1 MEHHRLLELLLN
13 TFGIIGIQLRPLKLN
28 NSINILNWSINLV
41 INLATLYVLNDQK
54 PFNGRL
60 TRLKSSDQY
69 LMYYFIKSCG
79 LFIFP
84 GICLYY
90 VITYLIYG
98 HRLFRHLQSSTFAS
112 IQISLQDM
120 ILIFMAPF
128 MIPTVFIWLRS
139 FLLFDSYNLPT
150 FFAIQMIVLYRSIT
164 WILLYFIQLANF
176 RVLEQIRQRYL
187 DDDIEKQAIEL
198 SNKRKCQSLCVRQTS
213 RCKISASFE
222 KFGKINEQQP
232 RTRHTLKNQSSII
245 KCRDLFEEMKNLAE
259 LNNRLQPICSIL
271 LTIHMVYTS
280 TVVTITLNDV
290 AMADFPL
297 NLYYFSD
304 IIQQMIFWFG
314 LSTMNRKVLQN
325 FNRIEG
331 FMLRKLRKV
340 RPNQTLPST
349 TMTTSTNSSPLKCS
363 KVLKFKEMNIYQQS
377 FHLLLFDVLHIDL
390 KFILDWIC
398 FIASYATLIHQTR
411 GMKIQM
417 EN

>member
-213 RCKISASFE
+213 RCKI
-222 KFGKINEQQP
+222 
-232 RTRHTLKNQSSII
+232 
-245 KCRDLFEEMKNLAE
+245 
-259 LNNRLQPICSIL
+259 
-271 LTIHMVYTS
+271 
-280 TVVTITLNDV
+280 
-290 AMADFPL
+290 
-297 NLYYFSD
+297 
-304 IIQQMIFWFG
+304 
-314 LSTMNRKVLQN
+314 
-325 FNRIEG
+325 
-331 FMLRKLRKV
+331 
-340 RPNQTLPST
+340 
-349 TMTTSTNSSPLKCS
+349 
-363 KVLKFKEMNIYQQS
+363 
-377 FHLLLFDVLHIDL
+377 
-390 KFILDWIC
+390 
-398 FIASYATLIHQTR
+398 
-411 GMKIQM
+411 
-417 EN
+417 

>member
-349 TMTTSTNSSPLKCS
+349 TNSSSPLKCS

-377 FHLLLFDVLHIDL
+377 FHLLLFDVLRIDL
-390 KFILDWIC
+390 KFLLDWIC

-411 GMKIQM
+411 WL
-417 EN
+417 